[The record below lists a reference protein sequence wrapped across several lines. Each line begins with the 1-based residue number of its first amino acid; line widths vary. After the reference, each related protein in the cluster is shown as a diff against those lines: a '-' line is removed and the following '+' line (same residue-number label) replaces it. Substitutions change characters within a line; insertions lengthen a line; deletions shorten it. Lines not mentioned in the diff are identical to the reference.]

1 MSTKVTPEKANACFV
16 VLMRNSD
23 VQDFRKTMQQ
33 LEDRFNKNFN
43 YPYVF
48 LNEVPFTEEVKTYL
62 KAQTK
67 AKVEFGLIPKEHWEI
82 PRFLNESTVL
92 EAIKEQKEK
101 DQVPYGGKL
110 SYHHMCR

>member
-1 MSTKVTPEKANACFV
+1 NKLNVTTSEQANGCFV

-82 PRFLNESTVL
+82 PRFLNESAVL
-92 EAIKEQKEK
+92 KSLKEQEK
-101 DQVPYGGKL
+101 QQVPYAGKL